1 MIKRIVLLLI
11 ATVFTA
17 VGNQAVGYAIDERF
31 YSSNNILFYD
41 PNSGQVCTTN
51 QSAVT
56 APNTPI
62 VGNDNAEKIYNF
74 LTTRAISTN
83 GNKPMTPVQAAAMIG
98 NFVKES
104 RLDPKAVNSIGAT
117 GIAQWLGGRKT
128 ALMKLDNPL
137 TLKTQLNFVTL
148 ELQGSEKGLIYN
160 DTFKNSTDIAE
171 VTVTVRKVYE
181 RPREVEADDPTRIQ
195 AAKDALNRFSGV
207 QPIPADG
214 GSESVSVTPTQC
226 SNGTV
231 GGASNFVTDDGF
243 TVFNQ
248 EDPRWA
254 NQAYGSQTIK
264 SSGCGPTSM
273 ATIITALT
281 GKEVTPTETTQ
292 YADSKGMYI
301 EGAGSSWDIGPV
313 LAANWG
319 LKSKSLPAEIE
330 VINQEL
336 RNGGLIITSGTGSAP
351 FTSAGHIITIRGVT
365 ETGMWKVADSNGS
378 IGQENSTKEWDPEKI
393 LLTANAGNIKV
404 IYK

>member
-1 MIKRIVLLLI
+1 MIRRAILLVI
-11 ATVFTA
+11 ALVFTT

-31 YSSNNILFYD
+31 YSANNILFYD

-51 QSAVT
+51 ESAST

-83 GNKPMTPVQAAAMIG
+83 NNKPMTPLQAAAMIG
-98 NFVKES
+98 NFTQES
-104 RLDPKAVNSIGAT
+104 GLDPKIVNSIGAT

-128 ALMKLDNPL
+128 ALMKLDAPL
-137 TLKTQLNFVTL
+137 TLSTQLNFVTL
-148 ELQGSEKGLIYN
+148 ELQGSERGLIDN
-160 DTFKNSTDIAE
+160 ETFKNSTDLAE

-181 RPREVEADDPTRIQ
+181 RPGEAEANDAARIE
-195 AAKDALNRFSGV
+195 AAKDVMNRFGGGDVSTVDDSTGV
-207 QPIPADG
+207 VA
-214 GSESVSVTPTQC
+214 VTPTDC

-292 YADSKGMYI
+292 YANEKGMYV
-301 EGAGSSWDIGPV
+301 EGVGSSWTLGPV
-313 LAANWG
+313 LAEKWG
-319 LKSKSLPAEIE
+319 LKSKSITAEVD
-330 VINQEL
+330 VINEEL
-336 RNGGLIITSGTGSAP
+336 RKGGLIITSGTGAAP
-351 FTSAGHIITIRGVT
+351 FTSAGHVITIRGVT
-365 ETGMWKVADSNGS
+365 DDGKWKIADSNGQV
-378 IGQENSTKEWDPEKI
+378 GQENSTKEWDPEKI
-393 LLTANAGNIKV
+393 LLIANADNIKV